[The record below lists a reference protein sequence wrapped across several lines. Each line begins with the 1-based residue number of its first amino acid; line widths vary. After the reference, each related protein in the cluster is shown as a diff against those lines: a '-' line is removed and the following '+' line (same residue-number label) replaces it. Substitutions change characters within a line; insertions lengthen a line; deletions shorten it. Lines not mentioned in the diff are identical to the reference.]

1 MANSDKDILITP
13 NTGSSTVTPKIE
25 FVGANSTGSD
35 TITMQTLYD
44 GTKTTLSFEGSAGDL
59 FSIVNDL
66 TTNPIFS
73 VNNASGVSCIEVDND
88 GGARLAEFSGNV
100 GIGNSSPS
108 QKLDVTG
115 NIVASGTVTVS
126 GGNSTNWNTA
136 YGWGN
141 HASQS
146 YATQSYVGTQISN
159 LVDSSPAAL
168 DTLNELAAALG
179 DDPNFA
185 TTVNSNI
192 ASKLPLSGGTITSG
206 QSVGLTINHDTF
218 GAGLRIHRNHASNA
232 PSIQFLNNSGRQ
244 GTLLAIDSDDS
255 LYWQPGTSTTNNK
268 IWHAGN
274 DGASSGLDADLLDG
288 QQGSYYY
295 AASNPNG
302 YTSNVGDITAVAAG
316 SGLSGGGTSGTVTVN
331 VGAGDGIDTAVNTVA
346 VDSTVIRTTGN
357 QTLGGIKTFSSEI
370 VANAGIDVT
379 GTATMEGLTVDG
391 GSGNSLVNLTPSGT
405 YSTVVSFANA
415 ASAFDIVSYGSGSAS
430 ADNFRIR
437 DNGASRLNIAGNGD
451 ISFYE
456 DTGTTPKLFWDASA
470 ESLGIGTSSPTTKL
484 HIGSGTDSTL
494 TQTMATATGGV
505 AEFRTT
511 SSTGQFKFTKANG
524 STETM
529 RIDSSGNLLVGTT
542 SQISSGKL
550 SVAGGASANGITATT
565 SATAG
570 YAAASFQRTAS
581 DGELIGF
588 KKGATTVGSIGSV
601 VGQYL
606 RIGSGDVGVM
616 FQDGSNAIE
625 PRTTADAN
633 RDAAISLGAS
643 TNRFKDLHLSGT
655 ISSGAITSTGNITI
669 TGAYPVL
676 RFVDT
681 DNNPDMTI
689 VGGSGQIAFYDETN
703 SGYVYQYISNQHNFA
718 SKNLTNIG
726 TISSGVITATGGNS
740 TNWNTAYGWGNHAS
754 AGYITDGNTNWNNTY
769 GFITSSDSSIT
780 NKLPLAGGTM
790 TGQLTLSGSS
800 PQLKFTDTTSGA
812 DDFWIHCNSD
822 RFYVLTDRDDNG
834 SWDGSHPLQLT
845 NSNSQGYLYGARLFA
860 ENYHPNADKWTTART
875 LALTGDVTGSV
886 SWDGSANATLTA
898 TVLNDSHSHSNY
910 TPLDHFRAIPTRT
923 YVSTTTSALMDEL
936 LADDYFDSYLAGG
949 KASWSYAGNGDLTDA
964 GRLTELAG
972 CSFLTWTDN
981 STDNATGTYTAM
993 VIAPNTGG
1001 SAGKMFVYNNQGSS
1015 YSPGWRE
1022 IWTSTSDGSGSGLD
1036 ADLLDGQQGSYY
1048 YAASNPNGYTS
1059 NVGDITAV
1067 AAGSGLSG
1075 GGTSGTVT
1083 VNVGAGD
1090 GIDTA
1095 VNTVAVDSTVI
1106 RTTGNQTLGG
1116 IKTFSSE
1123 IVANAGIDVSGNVVL
1138 TGTVDGR
1145 DVAADGTKLDGIEA
1159 NATADQT
1166 ASEILTAIKTVDG
1179 SGSGLDADLLDGQQG
1194 SYYYAASN
1202 PNGYTSNVGDITGVT
1217 AGTGLTGGGT
1227 SGTPTLNVIGGSG
1240 ITANAND
1247 ITVDSTVI
1255 RTTGNQTLGGTTQ
1268 FDDMVT
1274 LKSNAW
1280 NPGVYDQIV
1289 SFQARTSSTT
1299 WAEAAR
1305 IATIGAGNSPSRTII
1320 GQGNAGLTFFDG
1332 FGSRYVQPA
1341 NADTGLTTNG
1351 VCDLGSY
1358 SARWRL
1364 GRFSSGTTTSS
1375 DRNEKRDIEELTAAE
1390 LRVAVRCKPLLRK
1403 YRRIDAYEEKG
1414 EAARIHFGIIA
1425 QDLDD
1430 AFTAEGL
1437 DAHRY
1442 AMFMED
1448 TWYEYEGGVV
1458 SYPTLEDIPEEHRAS
1473 ATEHTAQG
1481 VRYEQLLAFMIA
1493 AL

>member
-1 MANSDKDILITP
+1 MATVTGSQRNKVLVVDTV
-13 NTGSSTVTPKIE
+13 NTGQ
-25 FVGANSTGSD
+25 GANELYAMNQNVRTSDNVTFNNVTIAGS
-35 TITMQTLYD
+35 I
-44 GTKTTLSFEGSAGDL
+44 
-59 FSIVNDL
+59 
-66 TTNPIFS
+66 
-73 VNNASGVSCIEVDND
+73 SG
-88 GGARLAEFSGNV
+88 
-100 GIGNSSPS
+100 
-108 QKLDVTG
+108 
-115 NIVASGTVTVS
+115 
-126 GGNSTNWNTA
+126 
-136 YGWGN
+136 
-141 HASQS
+141 
-146 YATQSYVGTQISN
+146 YATESYVGTQISN
-159 LVDSSPAAL
+159 LVDSSPSTL
-168 DTLNELAAALG
+168 NTLNELAAALG

-185 TTVNSNI
+185 TTVSNSI
-192 ASKLPLSGGTITSG
+192 GTKWT
-206 QSVGLTINHDTF
+206 QDNT
-218 GAGLRIHRNHASNA
+218 RISNWNTAYGWGNHASA
-232 PSIQFLNNSGRQ
+232 
-244 GTLLAIDSDDS
+244 
-255 LYWQPGTSTTNNK
+255 
-268 IWHAGN
+268 
-274 DGASSGLDADLLDG
+274 
-288 QQGSYYY
+288 
-295 AASNPNG
+295 G

-316 SGLSGGGTSGTVTVN
+316 SGLGGGGTSGTVTVN
-331 VGAGDGIDTAVNTVA
+331 VGAGDGIDTTVNTVA

-370 VANAGIDVT
+370 VA
-379 GTATMEGLTVDG
+379 
-391 GSGNSLVNLTPSGT
+391 
-405 YSTVVSFANA
+405 
-415 ASAFDIVSYGSGSAS
+415 
-430 ADNFRIR
+430 
-437 DNGASRLNIAGNGD
+437 
-451 ISFYE
+451 
-456 DTGTTPKLFWDASA
+456 
-470 ESLGIGTSSPTTKL
+470 
-484 HIGSGTDSTL
+484 
-494 TQTMATATGGV
+494 
-505 AEFRTT
+505 
-511 SSTGQFKFTKANG
+511 
-524 STETM
+524 
-529 RIDSSGNLLVGTT
+529 
-542 SQISSGKL
+542 
-550 SVAGGASANGITATT
+550 
-565 SATAG
+565 
-570 YAAASFQRTAS
+570 
-581 DGELIGF
+581 
-588 KKGATTVGSIGSV
+588 
-601 VGQYL
+601 
-606 RIGSGDVGVM
+606 
-616 FQDGSNAIE
+616 
-625 PRTTADAN
+625 
-633 RDAAISLGAS
+633 
-643 TNRFKDLHLSGT
+643 
-655 ISSGAITSTGNITI
+655 
-669 TGAYPVL
+669 
-676 RFVDT
+676 
-681 DNNPDMTI
+681 
-689 VGGSGQIAFYDETN
+689 
-703 SGYVYQYISNQHNFA
+703 
-718 SKNLTNIG
+718 
-726 TISSGVITATGGNS
+726 TGGNS
-740 TNWNTAYGWGNHAS
+740 GNWNTAYGWGNHAS

-834 SWDGSHPLQLT
+834 SWDGSHPLELT

-860 ENYHPNADKWTTART
+860 ENYHPNADTLTTARTISLGGDVTGSASFNGSSNITITATVANDSHNHNHSDGNFTVNGVLQAGAGSNHISTAAAPFRWQRSGSGQTGQDDNVSVHVDDSNIYFTHNNDDDSDASGYNFRYMTGGTATNLLNFSSSTMTYKGQTVFHTGYHPNADKWTTART
-875 LALTGDVTGSV
+875 ITLGGDLTGNV
-886 SWDGSANATLTA
+886 SIDGSANVTLTA
-898 TVLNDSHSHSNY
+898 TVADDSHNHVISNVDGLQSALDGK
-910 TPLDHFRAIPTRT
+910 TSIDHFRHTGHGHYT
-923 YVSTTTSALMDEL
+923 STTTAALLTEAL
-936 LADDYFDSYLAGG
+936 GDDAFDSKLTAHKTG
-949 KASWSYAGNGDLTDA
+949 WSYASNGDLTDA

-972 CSFLTWTDN
+972 TSWLWWTDN
-981 STDNATGTYTAM
+981 SNDNVQGNITGLC
-993 VIAPNTGG
+993 IAPNTGG

-1090 GIDTA
+1090 GIDTT

-1123 IVANAGIDVSGNVVL
+1123 IVANAGVDVSGNVVL

-1166 ASEILTAIKTVDG
+1166 AAEILTAIKTVDGSGSGLDADTVDGLHSSGIVETSDGIAGNLDTEYDAQMFGWSTSTTGKPAANYGQGISIVSSGKTHNNSNNWITQLGFGTTDTTSYFRTKVNSGGWSDWRTIWNSSNDG

-1202 PNGYTSNVGDITGVT
+1202 PNGYTSNVGDITAVV
-1217 AGTGLTGGGT
+1217 AGSGLSGGGT
-1227 SGTPTLNVIGGSG
+1227 SGTVTVNVGAGDG
-1240 ITANAND
+1240 IDTTVNTVA
-1247 ITVDSTVI
+1247 VDSTVI

-1274 LKSNAW
+1274 LKSDAW
-1280 NPGVYDQIV
+1280 TSGVYDQIV
-1289 SFQARTSSTT
+1289 SFQAKTSSTT

-1305 IATIGAGNSPSRTII
+1305 IATIGAGNSPSRMII
-1320 GQGNAGLTFFDG
+1320 GQDNAALTFFEG
-1332 FGSRYVQPA
+1332 FGSKYVQPA

-1358 SARWRL
+1358 SARWKL

>member
-1123 IVANAGIDVSGNVVL
+1123 IVANAGVDVSGNVVL

>member
-1 MANSDKDILITP
+1 MATVTGSQRNKVLVVDTV
-13 NTGSSTVTPKIE
+13 NTGQ
-25 FVGANSTGSD
+25 GANELYAMNQNVRTSDNVTFNNVTIAGS
-35 TITMQTLYD
+35 I
-44 GTKTTLSFEGSAGDL
+44 
-59 FSIVNDL
+59 
-66 TTNPIFS
+66 
-73 VNNASGVSCIEVDND
+73 SG
-88 GGARLAEFSGNV
+88 
-100 GIGNSSPS
+100 
-108 QKLDVTG
+108 
-115 NIVASGTVTVS
+115 
-126 GGNSTNWNTA
+126 
-136 YGWGN
+136 
-141 HASQS
+141 
-146 YATQSYVGTQISN
+146 YATESYVGTQISN
-159 LVDSSPAAL
+159 LVDSSPSTL
-168 DTLNELAAALG
+168 NTLNELAAALG

-185 TTVNSNI
+185 TTVSNSI
-192 ASKLPLSGGTITSG
+192 GTKWT
-206 QSVGLTINHDTF
+206 QDNT
-218 GAGLRIHRNHASNA
+218 RISNWNTAYGWGNHASA
-232 PSIQFLNNSGRQ
+232 
-244 GTLLAIDSDDS
+244 
-255 LYWQPGTSTTNNK
+255 
-268 IWHAGN
+268 
-274 DGASSGLDADLLDG
+274 
-288 QQGSYYY
+288 
-295 AASNPNG
+295 G

-331 VGAGDGIDTAVNTVA
+331 VGAGDGIDTTVNTVA

-370 VANAGIDVT
+370 VA
-379 GTATMEGLTVDG
+379 
-391 GSGNSLVNLTPSGT
+391 
-405 YSTVVSFANA
+405 
-415 ASAFDIVSYGSGSAS
+415 
-430 ADNFRIR
+430 
-437 DNGASRLNIAGNGD
+437 
-451 ISFYE
+451 
-456 DTGTTPKLFWDASA
+456 
-470 ESLGIGTSSPTTKL
+470 
-484 HIGSGTDSTL
+484 
-494 TQTMATATGGV
+494 
-505 AEFRTT
+505 
-511 SSTGQFKFTKANG
+511 
-524 STETM
+524 
-529 RIDSSGNLLVGTT
+529 
-542 SQISSGKL
+542 
-550 SVAGGASANGITATT
+550 
-565 SATAG
+565 
-570 YAAASFQRTAS
+570 
-581 DGELIGF
+581 
-588 KKGATTVGSIGSV
+588 
-601 VGQYL
+601 
-606 RIGSGDVGVM
+606 
-616 FQDGSNAIE
+616 
-625 PRTTADAN
+625 
-633 RDAAISLGAS
+633 
-643 TNRFKDLHLSGT
+643 
-655 ISSGAITSTGNITI
+655 
-669 TGAYPVL
+669 
-676 RFVDT
+676 
-681 DNNPDMTI
+681 
-689 VGGSGQIAFYDETN
+689 
-703 SGYVYQYISNQHNFA
+703 
-718 SKNLTNIG
+718 
-726 TISSGVITATGGNS
+726 TGGNS
-740 TNWNTAYGWGNHAS
+740 GNWNTAYGWGNHAS
-754 AGYITDGNTNWNNTY
+754 AGYITASN
-769 GFITSSDSSIT
+769 SAIT

-790 TGQLTLSGSS
+790 TGPLTLSGSS

-834 SWDGSHPLQLT
+834 SWDAPYPLELT

-875 LALTGDVTGSV
+875 ITLGGDLTGNV
-886 SWDGSANATLTA
+886 SIDGSANVTLTA
-898 TVLNDSHSHSNY
+898 TVADDSHNHVISNVDGLQSALDGK
-910 TPLDHFRAIPTRT
+910 TSIDHFRHTGHGHYT
-923 YVSTTTSALMDEL
+923 STTTAALLTEAL
-936 LADDYFDSYLAGG
+936 GDDAFDSKLTAHKTG
-949 KASWSYAGNGDLTDA
+949 WSYASNGDLTDA

-972 CSFLTWTDN
+972 TSWLWWTDN
-981 STDNATGTYTAM
+981 SNDNVQGNITGLC
-993 VIAPNTGG
+993 IAPNTGG

-1090 GIDTA
+1090 GIDTT

-1123 IVANAGIDVSGNVVL
+1123 IVANAGVDVSGNVVL

-1166 ASEILTAIKTVDG
+1166 AAEILTAIKTVDGSGSGLDADTVDGLHSSGIVETSDGTAGNLDTEYDAQMFGWTPSTTGRPASNFGQGISIVSSGKTHNNSNNWITQLGFGTTDTTSYFRTKVNTGGWSDWRTIWNSSNDG

-1202 PNGYTSNVGDITGVT
+1202 PNGYTSNVGDITAVV
-1217 AGTGLTGGGT
+1217 AGSGLSGGGT
-1227 SGTPTLNVIGGSG
+1227 SGTVTVNVGAGDG
-1240 ITANAND
+1240 IDTTVNTVA
-1247 ITVDSTVI
+1247 VDSTVI

-1289 SFQARTSSTT
+1289 SFQAKTSSTT

-1320 GQGNAGLTFFDG
+1320 GQGNAALTFFDG

-1358 SARWRL
+1358 SARWKL

>member
-288 QQGSYYY
+288 QHGSYYY

-834 SWDGSHPLQLT
+834 SWDGSHPLELT

-875 LALTGDVTGSV
+875 ITLGGDLTGNV
-886 SWDGSANATLTA
+886 SIDGSANVTLTA
-898 TVLNDSHSHSNY
+898 TV
-910 TPLDHFRAIPTRT
+910 A
-923 YVSTTTSALMDEL
+923 
-936 LADDYFDSYLAGG
+936 
-949 KASWSYAGNGDLTDA
+949 
-964 GRLTELAG
+964 
-972 CSFLTWTDN
+972 
-981 STDNATGTYTAM
+981 
-993 VIAPNTGG
+993 
-1001 SAGKMFVYNNQGSS
+1001 
-1015 YSPGWRE
+1015 
-1022 IWTSTSDGSGSGLD
+1022 DGSGSGLD
-1036 ADLLDGQQGSYY
+1036 ADLLDGQHGSYY

-1090 GIDTA
+1090 GIDTT

-1202 PNGYTSNVGDITGVT
+1202 PNGYTSNVGDITAVV
-1217 AGTGLTGGGT
+1217 AGSGLSGGGT
-1227 SGTPTLNVIGGSG
+1227 SGTVTVNVGAGDG
-1240 ITANAND
+1240 IDTTVNTVA
-1247 ITVDSTVI
+1247 VDSTVI

-1358 SARWRL
+1358 SARWKL

>member
-1 MANSDKDILITP
+1 MATVTGSQRNKVLVVDTV
-13 NTGSSTVTPKIE
+13 NTGQ
-25 FVGANSTGSD
+25 GANELYAMNQNVRTSDNVTFNNVTIAGS
-35 TITMQTLYD
+35 I
-44 GTKTTLSFEGSAGDL
+44 
-59 FSIVNDL
+59 
-66 TTNPIFS
+66 
-73 VNNASGVSCIEVDND
+73 SG
-88 GGARLAEFSGNV
+88 
-100 GIGNSSPS
+100 
-108 QKLDVTG
+108 
-115 NIVASGTVTVS
+115 
-126 GGNSTNWNTA
+126 
-136 YGWGN
+136 
-141 HASQS
+141 
-146 YATQSYVGTQISN
+146 YATESYVGTQISN
-159 LVDSSPAAL
+159 LVDSSPSTL
-168 DTLNELAAALG
+168 NTLNELAAALG

-185 TTVNSNI
+185 TTVSNSI
-192 ASKLPLSGGTITSG
+192 GTKWT
-206 QSVGLTINHDTF
+206 QDNT
-218 GAGLRIHRNHASNA
+218 RISNWNTAYGWGNHASA
-232 PSIQFLNNSGRQ
+232 
-244 GTLLAIDSDDS
+244 
-255 LYWQPGTSTTNNK
+255 
-268 IWHAGN
+268 
-274 DGASSGLDADLLDG
+274 
-288 QQGSYYY
+288 
-295 AASNPNG
+295 G

-331 VGAGDGIDTAVNTVA
+331 VGAGDGIDTTVNTVA

-357 QTLGGIKTFSSEI
+357 QTLGGTKTFSSEI
-370 VANAGIDVT
+370 VA
-379 GTATMEGLTVDG
+379 
-391 GSGNSLVNLTPSGT
+391 
-405 YSTVVSFANA
+405 
-415 ASAFDIVSYGSGSAS
+415 
-430 ADNFRIR
+430 
-437 DNGASRLNIAGNGD
+437 
-451 ISFYE
+451 
-456 DTGTTPKLFWDASA
+456 
-470 ESLGIGTSSPTTKL
+470 
-484 HIGSGTDSTL
+484 
-494 TQTMATATGGV
+494 
-505 AEFRTT
+505 
-511 SSTGQFKFTKANG
+511 
-524 STETM
+524 
-529 RIDSSGNLLVGTT
+529 
-542 SQISSGKL
+542 
-550 SVAGGASANGITATT
+550 
-565 SATAG
+565 
-570 YAAASFQRTAS
+570 
-581 DGELIGF
+581 
-588 KKGATTVGSIGSV
+588 
-601 VGQYL
+601 
-606 RIGSGDVGVM
+606 
-616 FQDGSNAIE
+616 
-625 PRTTADAN
+625 
-633 RDAAISLGAS
+633 
-643 TNRFKDLHLSGT
+643 
-655 ISSGAITSTGNITI
+655 
-669 TGAYPVL
+669 
-676 RFVDT
+676 
-681 DNNPDMTI
+681 
-689 VGGSGQIAFYDETN
+689 
-703 SGYVYQYISNQHNFA
+703 
-718 SKNLTNIG
+718 
-726 TISSGVITATGGNS
+726 TGGNS
-740 TNWNTAYGWGNHAS
+740 GNWNTAYGWGDHAS

-790 TGQLTLSGSS
+790 TGDLTIPSKIIHSGDTNTYLQFDTDRVRINAGGTTKFDTNVPYLKKGSDIPGSADLNTYTSAGFYHQNSNANAGSGSNYPVSQAGMLTVTADGAMVYQTYQQYNGTGYYHRSYYNGTWYAWRQVFNDNYHPNADVLTTARTIAGTSFNGSANIDINYNNLTNKPTIPAAVTNNNQLTNGAGYITDGNTNWNNTYGFITSSDSSITNKMPKAGGTMTGPLTLSGSS

-834 SWDGSHPLQLT
+834 SWDAPYPLELT

-875 LALTGDVTGSV
+875 ITLGGDLTGNV
-886 SWDGSANATLTA
+886 SIDGSANVTLTA
-898 TVLNDSHSHSNY
+898 TV
-910 TPLDHFRAIPTRT
+910 A
-923 YVSTTTSALMDEL
+923 
-936 LADDYFDSYLAGG
+936 
-949 KASWSYAGNGDLTDA
+949 
-964 GRLTELAG
+964 
-972 CSFLTWTDN
+972 
-981 STDNATGTYTAM
+981 
-993 VIAPNTGG
+993 
-1001 SAGKMFVYNNQGSS
+1001 
-1015 YSPGWRE
+1015 
-1022 IWTSTSDGSGSGLD
+1022 DGSGSGLD

-1090 GIDTA
+1090 GIDTT

-1116 IKTFSSE
+1116 TKTFSSE
-1123 IVANAGIDVSGNVVL
+1123 IVANAGVDVSGNVVL

-1166 ASEILTAIKTVDG
+1166 AAEILTAIKTVDG
-1179 SGSGLDADLLDGQQG
+1179 SGSGLDADLLDGQHG

-1202 PNGYTSNVGDITGVT
+1202 PNGYTSNVGDITAVV
-1217 AGTGLTGGGT
+1217 AGSGLSGGGT
-1227 SGTPTLNVIGGSG
+1227 SGTVTVNVGAGDG
-1240 ITANAND
+1240 IDTAVNTVA
-1247 ITVDSTVI
+1247 VDSTVI